1 MYKLKM
7 RLSPLIMNGYF
18 KFRKSPYYNLRSDFH
33 FENSNMDTVHFRSES
48 IGFFG
53 VKI

>member
-1 MYKLKM
+1 M

-18 KFRKSPYYNLRSDFH
+18 KFRKNLYYNLRSDFH
-33 FENSNMDTVHFRSES
+33 LENSNMDTVHIRSES
-48 IGFFG
+48 IESVR

>member
-1 MYKLKM
+1 M

-18 KFRKSPYYNLRSDFH
+18 KFRKNLCYNLRSDSH
-33 FENSNMDTVHFRSES
+33 LENSNMDTVHIRSES
-48 IGFFG
+48 IEFVR